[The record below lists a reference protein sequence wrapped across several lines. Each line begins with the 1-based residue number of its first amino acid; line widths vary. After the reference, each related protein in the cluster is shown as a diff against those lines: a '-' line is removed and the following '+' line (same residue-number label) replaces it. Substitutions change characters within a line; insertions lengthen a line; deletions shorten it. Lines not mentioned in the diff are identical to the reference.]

1 MLTARIRLGTRMKK
15 TLFLALVFA
24 AATAFAGIAKADGTA
39 SYSISGTYSS
49 GTASTPLTQVGP
61 NFTMNFSLPTQPA
74 SLIISSVP
82 GDDFYLFPLTAT
94 YTNSNT
100 SNTISMTT
108 TLVNLMVGFYVAN
121 GSQNGGLFVDYCAT
135 DPSCNTG
142 LEYQWIISGPPQ
154 YTGTETNPTIVPTS
168 FQFSNQSF
176 VVYQD
181 FLTQLN
187 SSNISGTVNG
197 SAPVSAPETG
207 SLGMLMLGFAGLALL
222 VNFKKLAA
230 VTERF

>member
-1 MLTARIRLGTRMKK
+1 MVTARIILGTRMKK
-15 TLFLALVFA
+15 TLFLAIVFA

-39 SYSISGTYSS
+39 SYSISGAYSS
-49 GTASTPLTQVGP
+49 ATASTPLTQVGP

-94 YTNSNT
+94 YTNSNA
-100 SNTISMTT
+100 SNTVSLTT
-108 TLVNLMVGFYVAN
+108 TLANIMVGFYVAN

-142 LEYQWIISGPPQ
+142 LEYQWIITGPQQ
-154 YTGTETNPTIVPTS
+154 YKGDETNPTIVPIS

-181 FLTQLN
+181 FVTQLN
-187 SSNISGTVNG
+187 SSNISGT
-197 SAPVSAPETG
+197 VSAPETG

-222 VNFKKLAA
+222 MNFNKLAA
-230 VTERF
+230 VTQRF